1 MEMDLKLFKNLEF
14 TSFEDVTAWAVD
26 SGWAAQYFD
35 SGFKVKALLGKFIF
49 ASAAILMHPLYLI
62 SAHSYISIVLARKPV
77 QEIQSMNWAN
87 C

>member
-1 MEMDLKLFKNLEF
+1 MDLKLFKNLEF

-49 ASAAILMHPLYLI
+49 ASAGILMHPL
-62 SAHSYISIVLARKPV
+62 
-77 QEIQSMNWAN
+77 
-87 C
+87 

>member
-1 MEMDLKLFKNLEF
+1 MKMDLKLFKNLEF

-49 ASAAILMHPLYLI
+49 ASAAILMHPLYPI
-62 SAHSYISIVLARKPV
+62 SAHSDISIVLARKPV
-77 QEIQSMNWAN
+77 KEIQSMNGAN